1 MLSMVKE
8 GSCGGSQL
16 GLRGIKLSLEKK
28 GPQGPF
34 NDLAFNLR
42 KKNGDLWQR
51 MKEKAEY
58 KVDLNCKE
66 WLATLLR
73 AEYSVCVCTR
83 APM

>member
-8 GSCGGSQL
+8 GSRGGSRL

-28 GPQGPF
+28 GPRGPF
-34 NDLAFNLR
+34 NDLACTLR
-42 KKNGDLWQR
+42 GKKNGDLWER

-73 AEYSVCVCTR
+73 AEYSE
-83 APM
+83 